1 MKPNKNKSKT
11 FSKRVFSFDFQ
22 YVLFCNVKRI
32 VLSSETA
39 HLRLQFDTFHN
50 LLTFSRLSRSIVNMR
65 DQQIINNNG
74 YK

>member
-22 YVLFCNVKRI
+22 YVLFQMIKRI

-39 HLRLQFDTFHN
+39 HLRLQFGIFHN
-50 LLTFSRLSRSIVNMR
+50 LLTFSRLPRSIV
-65 DQQIINNNG
+65 
-74 YK
+74 